1 MNVVG
6 IVSGFKGAIA
16 VLDSNGQILELLD
29 MPIFKTNKV
38 EVNESKIANVLKK
51 YTVDH
56 VFIEKAIPNPDQ
68 DITNTFW
75 NGMIFG
81 ILQGI
86 CFGMRLRYTIIVS
99 PVWRKFMLNGTRRN
113 NGSSIVRVKQLYS
126 NIELNRKDIGK
137 ADAIL
142 IGLYG
147 MKILRM
153 MNNCEISNKIKIPSI
168 RM

>member
-1 MNVVG
+1 
-6 IVSGFKGAIA
+6 
-16 VLDSNGQILELLD
+16 
-29 MPIFKTNKV
+29 
-38 EVNESKIANVLKK
+38 
-51 YTVDH
+51 
-56 VFIEKAIPNPDQ
+56 
-68 DITNTFW
+68 
-75 NGMIFG
+75 
-81 ILQGI
+81 
-86 CFGMRLRYTIIVS
+86 
-99 PVWRKFMLNGTRRN
+99 MLNGTRRN